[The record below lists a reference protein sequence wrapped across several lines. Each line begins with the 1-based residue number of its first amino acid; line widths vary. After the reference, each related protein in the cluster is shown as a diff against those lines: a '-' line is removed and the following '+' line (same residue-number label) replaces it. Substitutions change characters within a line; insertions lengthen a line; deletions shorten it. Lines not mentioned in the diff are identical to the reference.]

1 MINLKAPS
9 PIEREE
15 AERTVTERVRSI
27 LDRVSRDGE
36 RALSELNHQLDDYE
50 GPILIREKALNMA
63 LAQMDKPLRQAVEI
77 AVDHVRSFH
86 RAQRKLFQDQEW
98 EISEGIQAGMR
109 FLPVKSAGV
118 YVPGGR
124 YPLVSTA
131 VMGVVPA
138 QEAGVS
144 RIIVFSPPRG
154 SCGISRPILGTL
166 ALLGIQEVLAVGG
179 AQGVGALARGL
190 PGIPPVDLLVG
201 PGNAYVTEAKRQLF
215 GKVGIDSLAGP
226 SEVFVIADRTAN
238 PALLAADLLAQA
250 EHDPDSRVSLYCL
263 DETIAYQ
270 ALTQVDHLLNT
281 LPTGKIA
288 MQAWSANGT
297 VAVCTQDEAIAA
309 ANRTAPE
316 HLELAVENPRE
327 LLPCFTAYGA
337 AFLGHHSAEAFGD
350 YIAGTNHVLPT
361 EGRSRFSGGLWVG
374 TFLRPLTHLEM
385 SREAARNL
393 SKPGECMA
401 LAEGLHAHAL
411 AMRLRGENG
420 L

>member
-98 EISEGIQAGMR
+98 EISEGIKAGMR

-154 SCGISRPILGTL
+154 SCGISVLTPNSLNIICGFVPAFVMSATL
-166 ALLGIQEVLAVGG
+166 AMKISCCPVQRLA
-179 AQGVGALARGL
+179 L
-190 PGIPPVDLLVG
+190 
-201 PGNAYVTEAKRQLF
+201 K
-215 GKVGIDSLAGP
+215 S
-226 SEVFVIADRTAN
+226 
-238 PALLAADLLAQA
+238 
-250 EHDPDSRVSLYCL
+250 
-263 DETIAYQ
+263 
-270 ALTQVDHLLNT
+270 
-281 LPTGKIA
+281 
-288 MQAWSANGT
+288 
-297 VAVCTQDEAIAA
+297 
-309 ANRTAPE
+309 
-316 HLELAVENPRE
+316 
-327 LLPCFTAYGA
+327 
-337 AFLGHHSAEAFGD
+337 
-350 YIAGTNHVLPT
+350 
-361 EGRSRFSGGLWVG
+361 
-374 TFLRPLTHLEM
+374 
-385 SREAARNL
+385 EAAIFLL
-393 SKPGECMA
+393 SSDA
-401 LAEGLHAHAL
+401 ST
-411 AMRLRGENG
+411 
-420 L
+420 

>member
-15 AERTVTERVRSI
+15 AERTVSERVRSI

-86 RAQRKLFQDQEW
+86 RAQRKLFQDREW
-98 EISEGIQAGMR
+98 EISEGIKAGMR

-166 ALLGIQEVLAVGG
+166 ALLGI
-179 AQGVGALARGL
+179 R
-190 PGIPPVDLLVG
+190 
-201 PGNAYVTEAKRQLF
+201 
-215 GKVGIDSLAGP
+215 
-226 SEVFVIADRTAN
+226 
-238 PALLAADLLAQA
+238 
-250 EHDPDSRVSLYCL
+250 
-263 DETIAYQ
+263 
-270 ALTQVDHLLNT
+270 
-281 LPTGKIA
+281 
-288 MQAWSANGT
+288 
-297 VAVCTQDEAIAA
+297 
-309 ANRTAPE
+309 
-316 HLELAVENPRE
+316 
-327 LLPCFTAYGA
+327 
-337 AFLGHHSAEAFGD
+337 
-350 YIAGTNHVLPT
+350 
-361 EGRSRFSGGLWVG
+361 RSW
-374 TFLRPLTHLEM
+374 P
-385 SREAARNL
+385 
-393 SKPGECMA
+393 
-401 LAEGLHAHAL
+401 
-411 AMRLRGENG
+411 
-420 L
+420 

>member
-250 EHDPDSRVSLYCL
+250 EHDPDARAFLVTTSRREAEAVSR
-263 DETIAYQ
+263 
-270 ALTQVDHLLNT
+270 ALARLAD
-281 LPTGKIA
+281 PDG
-288 MQAWSANGT
+288 
-297 VAVCTQDEAIAA
+297 IAA
-309 ANRTAPE
+309 AALARHGAAIVVRSREEALDLVNRIAPE
-316 HLELAVENPRE
+316 HLATDDEWLAAQRP
-327 LLPCFTAYGA
+327 LAGTI
-337 AFLGHHSAEAFGD
+337 FLGACAAPAAGD
-350 YIAGTNHVLPT
+350 YATGSNHVLPT
-361 EGRSRFSGGLWVG
+361 AGAARFRGGLTAADFVRVVAIQRVTRAG
-374 TFLRPLTHLEM
+374 LR
-385 SREAARNL
+385 
-393 SKPGECMA
+393 A
-401 LAEGLHAHAL
+401 LAGPAVTLARVEGLVAHA
-411 AMRLRGENG
+411 ASIEARMG
-420 L
+420 